1 MLGESMKYVRI
12 KPTIVEA
19 IQCFTTPE
27 SIAQI
32 EKLVGDSVEINNN
45 LKSPHIKISTYS
57 VLFRDGERVDLV
69 IINSGDYIL
78 RDEEGYFSTMTKD
91 EFEKEFKEVLE

>member
-1 MLGESMKYVRI
+1 MKYVRI

-32 EKLVGDSVEINNN
+32 EKFIGDSVEINNN
-45 LKSPHIKISTYS
+45 LNPPHIRISTFPA
-57 VLFRDGERVDLV
+57 LFRDGETVDSVL
-69 IINSGDYIL
+69 ISPGDYIL
-78 RDEEGYFSTMTKD
+78 RDEEGYFDTMIKD
-91 EFEKEFKEVLE
+91 EFEEEFKEVSE

>member
-1 MLGESMKYVRI
+1 MKYVRI

-32 EKLVGDSVEINNN
+32 EKFVGDSVEINNN
-45 LKSPHIKISTYS
+45 LNPPCIEISTYPAP
-57 VLFRDGERVDLV
+57 FRDGERVDSVL
-69 IINSGDYIL
+69 IEPGDYIL
-78 RDEEGYFSTMTKD
+78 RDEEGYFDTMVKD
-91 EFEKEFKEVLE
+91 EFEEEFKEVFE

>member
-1 MLGESMKYVRI
+1 MKYVRI

-32 EKLVGDSVEINNN
+32 EKFVGNSVKINNN
-45 LKSPHIKISTYS
+45 LNPPHIEISAYPA
-57 VLFRDGERVDLV
+57 LFRDGERVDSVLV
-69 IINSGDYIL
+69 EPGDYVL
-78 RDEEGYFSTMTKD
+78 RDEEGYFNTMVKD
-91 EFEKEFKEVLE
+91 EFEEEFKEVSE

>member
-1 MLGESMKYVRI
+1 MKYVRI

-32 EKLVGDSVEINNN
+32 EKFVGNSVKINNN
-45 LKSPHIKISTYS
+45 LNPPNIEISTYPAP
-57 VLFRDGERVDLV
+57 FRDGERVDSVL
-69 IINSGDYIL
+69 IEPGDYIL
-78 RDEEGYFSTMTKD
+78 RDEEGYFDTMVKD
-91 EFEKEFKEVLE
+91 EFEEEFKEVFE

>member
-1 MLGESMKYVRI
+1 MKYVRI

-32 EKLVGDSVEINNN
+32 EKFVGNSVKINNN
-45 LKSPHIKISTYS
+45 LNPPHIEISAYPA
-57 VLFRDGERVDLV
+57 LFRDGERVDSVLV
-69 IINSGDYIL
+69 
-78 RDEEGYFSTMTKD
+78 
-91 EFEKEFKEVLE
+91 

>member
-1 MLGESMKYVRI
+1 MKYVRI

-32 EKLVGDSVEINNN
+32 EKFIGDSVEINNN
-45 LKSPHIKISTYS
+45 LNPPHIVISTYP
-57 VLFRDGERVDLV
+57 VLFRYGETVDSVL
-69 IINSGDYIL
+69 ISPGDYIL
-78 RDEEGYFSTMTKD
+78 RDEEGYFDTMAKD
-91 EFEKEFKEVLE
+91 EFEEEFKEVSE

>member
-1 MLGESMKYVRI
+1 MKYVRI

-32 EKLVGDSVEINNN
+32 EKFVGNSVKINNN
-45 LKSPHIKISTYS
+45 LNPPHIEISAYPA
-57 VLFRDGERVDLV
+57 LFRDGERVDSVL
-69 IINSGDYIL
+69 IEPGDYVL
-78 RDEEGYFSTMTKD
+78 RDEEGYFDAIAKD
-91 EFEKEFKEVLE
+91 EFEEEFKEVFE

>member
-1 MLGESMKYVRI
+1 MKYVRI

-32 EKLVGDSVEINNN
+32 EKFVGNSVKINNN
-45 LKSPHIKISTYS
+45 LNPPHIEISAYPA
-57 VLFRDGERVDLV
+57 LFRDGERVDSVLV
-69 IINSGDYIL
+69 EHGDYVL
-78 RDEEGYFSTMTKD
+78 RDEEGYFDTMVKD
-91 EFEKEFKEVLE
+91 EFEEFKEVSE

>member
-1 MLGESMKYVRI
+1 MSIKYVRI

-32 EKLVGDSVEINNN
+32 EKFVGNSVKINNN
-45 LKSPHIKISTYS
+45 LNPPHIEISAYPA
-57 VLFRDGERVDLV
+57 LFRDGERVDSVLV
-69 IINSGDYIL
+69 EPGDYVL
-78 RDEEGYFSTMTKD
+78 RDEEGYFDTMVKD
-91 EFEKEFKEVLE
+91 EFEEEFKEVSE

>member
-1 MLGESMKYVRI
+1 MKYVRI

-32 EKLVGDSVEINNN
+32 EKFVGNSVKINNN
-45 LKSPHIKISTYS
+45 LNPPHIEISAYPA
-57 VLFRDGERVDLV
+57 LFRDGERVDSVLV
-69 IINSGDYIL
+69 EPGDYVL
-78 RDEEGYFSTMTKD
+78 RDEEGYFDIMEKD
-91 EFEKEFKEVLE
+91 EFEEEFKEVSE